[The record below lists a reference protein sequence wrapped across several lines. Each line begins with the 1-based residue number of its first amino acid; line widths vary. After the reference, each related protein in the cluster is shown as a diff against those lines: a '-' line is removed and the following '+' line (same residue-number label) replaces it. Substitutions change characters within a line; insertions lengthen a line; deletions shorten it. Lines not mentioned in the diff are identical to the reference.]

1 MSHKLTKLFD
11 GDDSLFKDLLKNSK
25 NYGEYGCGLST
36 EWVLNNTNANIL
48 SVDSS
53 KEWIDKISS
62 KNVEY
67 KKRLK
72 LQHIDLGKVENW
84 GRPVGY
90 EKSYNFINYFKW
102 IWTQDILPDTVLIDG
117 RFRVCCFLTS
127 IKYANENTKI
137 IFDDYN
143 NRPYYHVV
151 EKFVKKEQTC
161 GRQALFIVKN
171 KNDINIDLLNI
182 EINNF
187 HYVMD

>member
-1 MSHKLTKLFD
+1 MSHNLKTLFD
-11 GDDSLFKDLLKNSK
+11 GDDSLFKDVLKTSK
-25 NYGEYGCGLST
+25 IFGEYGCGSST
-36 EWVLNNTNANIL
+36 EWVLKNTTANIL

-53 KEWIDKISS
+53 RDWVDKISS
-62 KNVEY
+62 GNATY
-67 KKRLK
+67 NKRIKLK
-72 LQHIDLGKVENW
+72 HIDLGEVENW
-84 GRPVGY
+84 GRPISY
-90 EKSYNFINYFKW
+90 EKSYNFINYFNW
-102 IWTQDILPDTVLIDG
+102 IWNQDILPDTVLIDG

-127 IKYANENTKI
+127 LKYANENTKI

>member
-1 MSHKLTKLFD
+1 MSCKLTVLFD
-11 GDDSLFKDLLKNSK
+11 GDDSLFKDVLKTSK
-25 NYGEYGCGLST
+25 NFGEYGCGSST
-36 EWVLNNTNANIL
+36 EWVLKNTNADIV

-53 KEWIDKISS
+53 KEWIDKINS
-62 KNVEY
+62 KNAAY
-67 KKRLK
+67 NKRLK
-72 LQHIDLGKVENW
+72 LQHIDIGEVENW

-90 EKSYNFINYFKW
+90 EKSYNFINYFNW

-151 EKFVKKEQTC
+151 EKFIKIEQIC

>member
-1 MSHKLTKLFD
+1 MSHKLTMLFD
-11 GDDSLFKDLLKNSK
+11 GDDSLFKDVLKTSK
-25 NYGEYGCGLST
+25 IFGEYGCGSST
-36 EWVLNNTNANIL
+36 EWVLKNTNADIV

-53 KEWIDKISS
+53 KVWVDKISS
-62 KNVEY
+62 GNAVY

-72 LQHIDLGKVENW
+72 L
-84 GRPVGY
+84 
-90 EKSYNFINYFKW
+90 KSYNFINYFNW

-171 KNDINIDLLNI
+171 KNDINIELLNI

>member
-1 MSHKLTKLFD
+1 MSHKLTMLFD
-11 GDDSLFKDLLKNSK
+11 GDDSLFKDVLKTSK
-25 NYGEYGCGLST
+25 IFGEYGCGLST
-36 EWVLNNTNANIL
+36 EWVLKNTNADIV

-53 KEWIDKISS
+53 KVWINKISS
-62 KNVEY
+62 GNVAY

-72 LQHIDLGKVENW
+72 LKYIDLGEVENW

-90 EKSYNFINYFKW
+90 EKSYNFINYFNW
-102 IWTQDILPDTVLIDG
+102 IWNQDILPDTVLIDG

-161 GRQALFIVKN
+161 GRQTLFIVKN
-171 KNDINIDLLNI
+171 KNKINFDLLNI

>member
-1 MSHKLTKLFD
+1 MSHSLKTLFD
-11 GDDSLFKDLLKNSK
+11 GDDILFKDVLRTSK
-25 NYGEYGCGLST
+25 IFGEYGCGSST
-36 EWVLNNTNANIL
+36 EWVLKNTNANIL

-53 KEWIDKISS
+53 RNWVDKISS
-62 KNVEY
+62 GNAAY
-67 KKRLK
+67 NKRIKLK
-72 LQHIDLGKVENW
+72 HIDLGAVENW
-84 GRPVGY
+84 GRPISY
-90 EKSYNFINYFKW
+90 EKSYNFINYFNW
-102 IWTQDILPDTVLIDG
+102 IWNQDILPDTVLIDG

-127 IKYANENTKI
+127 LKYANENTKI

>member
-1 MSHKLTKLFD
+1 MSHNLKTLFD
-11 GDDSLFKDLLKNSK
+11 GDDSLFKDVLKTSK
-25 NYGEYGCGLST
+25 IFGEYGCGSST
-36 EWVLNNTNANIL
+36 EWVLKNTNANIL

-53 KEWIDKISS
+53 RNWVDKISS
-62 KNVEY
+62 GNAAY
-67 KKRLK
+67 NKRIKLK
-72 LQHIDLGKVENW
+72 HIDLGEVENW
-84 GRPVGY
+84 GRPISY
-90 EKSYNFINYFKW
+90 EKSCNFINYFNW
-102 IWTQDILPDTVLIDG
+102 IWNQDILPDTVLIDG

-127 IKYANENTKI
+127 IKYGKENTKI

>member
-1 MSHKLTKLFD
+1 MSCKLTVLFD
-11 GDDSLFKDLLKNSK
+11 GDDSLFKDVLKTSK
-25 NYGEYGCGLST
+25 NFGEYGCGSST
-36 EWVLNNTNANIL
+36 EWVLKNTNADIV

-53 KEWIDKISS
+53 KEWIDKINS
-62 KNVEY
+62 KNAAY
-67 KKRLK
+67 NKRLK
-72 LQHIDLGKVENW
+72 LQHIDIGEVENW

-90 EKSYNFINYFKW
+90 EKSYNFINYFNW

-151 EKFVKKEQTC
+151 EKFIKKEQIC

>member
-11 GDDSLFKDLLKNSK
+11 GDDSLFKDLLKTSK
-25 NYGEYGCGLST
+25 IFGEYGCGSST
-36 EWVLNNTNANIL
+36 EWVLKNTNADIV
-48 SVDSS
+48 SVDTS
-53 KEWIDKISS
+53 KVWINKISS
-62 KNVEY
+62 GNAAY

-72 LQHIDLGKVENW
+72 LKYIDLGEVENW

-90 EKSYNFINYFKW
+90 EKSYNFINYFNW
-102 IWTQDILPDTVLIDG
+102 IWNQDILPDTVLIDG

-127 IKYANENTKI
+127 IKYGKENTKI

-151 EKFVKKEQTC
+151 EKFVKKKQSY
-161 GRQALFIVKN
+161 GRQALFIVENKKN
-171 KNDINIDLLNI
+171 INIDLLNI

-187 HYVMD
+187 RYVMD

>member
-1 MSHKLTKLFD
+1 MSHKLTMLFD
-11 GDDSLFKDLLKNSK
+11 GDDSLFKDVLKTSK
-25 NYGEYGCGLST
+25 IFGEYGCGLST
-36 EWVLNNTNANIL
+36 EWVLKNTNADIV

-53 KEWIDKISS
+53 RDWVDKISS
-62 KNVEY
+62 GNAAC

-72 LQHIDLGKVENW
+72 LKYIDLGEVENW

-90 EKSYNFINYFKW
+90 EKSYNFINYFNW
-102 IWTQDILPDTVLIDG
+102 IWNQDILPDTVLIDG

>member
-90 EKSYNFINYFKW
+90 EKSYNFINYFNW

-137 IFDDYN
+137 LFDDYN

>member
-1 MSHKLTKLFD
+1 MSCKLTVLFD
-11 GDDSLFKDLLKNSK
+11 GDDSLFKDVLKTSK
-25 NYGEYGCGLST
+25 NFGEYGCGSST
-36 EWVLNNTNANIL
+36 EWVLKNTNADIV

-53 KEWIDKISS
+53 KEWIDKINS
-62 KNVEY
+62 KNAAY
-67 KKRLK
+67 NKRLK
-72 LQHIDLGKVENW
+72 LQHIDIGEVENW

-90 EKSYNFINYFKW
+90 EKSYNFINYFNW

-151 EKFVKKEQTC
+151 EKFIKKEQIC

-171 KNDINIDLLNI
+171 KNEINIDLLNI

>member
-90 EKSYNFINYFKW
+90 EKSYNFINYFNW

-137 IFDDYN
+137 LFDDYN

-151 EKFVKKEQTC
+151 EKFIKKEQTC
-161 GRQALFIVKN
+161 GRQTLFIVKN
-171 KNDINIDLLNI
+171 KNKINFDLLNI

>member
-151 EKFVKKEQTC
+151 EKFIKKEQTC
-161 GRQALFIVKN
+161 GRQTLFIVKN
-171 KNDINIDLLNI
+171 KNKINFDLLNI

>member
-90 EKSYNFINYFKW
+90 EKSYNFINYFNW

>member
-1 MSHKLTKLFD
+1 MSHKLTMLFD

-36 EWVLNNTNANIL
+36 EWVLKNTNAKIL

-53 KEWIDKISS
+53 RDWVDKISS
-62 KNVEY
+62 GNAAY
-67 KKRLK
+67 NKRIKLK
-72 LQHIDLGKVENW
+72 HIDLGDVENW
-84 GRPVGY
+84 GRPIGY
-90 EKSYNFINYFKW
+90 EKSYNFINYFNW
-102 IWTQDILPDTVLIDG
+102 IWIQDIIPDTVLIDG

-171 KNDINIDLLNI
+171 KNNINLDLLNI

>member
-1 MSHKLTKLFD
+1 MSHKLTMLFD
-11 GDDSLFKDLLKNSK
+11 GDDILFKDVLKTSK
-25 NYGEYGCGLST
+25 IFGEYGCGLST
-36 EWVLNNTNANIL
+36 EWVLKNTNADIV

-53 KEWIDKISS
+53 KVWINKISS
-62 KNVEY
+62 GNTAY
-67 KKRLK
+67 NKRLK
-72 LQHIDLGKVENW
+72 LKYIDLGEVENW

-90 EKSYNFINYFKW
+90 EKSYNFINYFNW
-102 IWTQDILPDTVLIDG
+102 IWNQDILPDTVLIDG

-127 IKYANENTKI
+127 LKYANENTKI

>member
-90 EKSYNFINYFKW
+90 EKSYNFINYFNW

-127 IKYANENTKI
+127 LKYANENTKI
-137 IFDDYN
+137 LFDDYN

-161 GRQALFIVKN
+161 GRQTLFIVKN
-171 KNDINIDLLNI
+171 KNKINFDLLNI

>member
-1 MSHKLTKLFD
+1 MSHKLTMLFD
-11 GDDSLFKDLLKNSK
+11 GDDSLFKDVLKTSK
-25 NYGEYGCGLST
+25 IFGEYGCGSST
-36 EWVLNNTNANIL
+36 EWVLENTNANIL

-53 KEWIDKISS
+53 KVWINKISS
-62 KNVEY
+62 GNAVY

-72 LQHIDLGKVENW
+72 LKYIDLGEVENW

-90 EKSYNFINYFKW
+90 EKSYNFINYFNW
-102 IWTQDILPDTVLIDG
+102 IWNQDILPDTVLIDG

>member
-67 KKRLK
+67 EKRLK

-90 EKSYNFINYFKW
+90 EKSYNFINYFNW

-117 RFRVCCFLTS
+117 RFRVCCFLSS

-151 EKFVKKEQTC
+151 EKFIKKEQTC
-161 GRQALFIVKN
+161 GRQTLFIVKN
-171 KNDINIDLLNI
+171 KNKINFDLLNI

>member
-1 MSHKLTKLFD
+1 MSYKLTMLFD
-11 GDDSLFKDLLKNSK
+11 GDDSLFKDVLKTSK
-25 NYGEYGCGLST
+25 IFGEYGCGSST
-36 EWVLNNTNANIL
+36 EWVLNNTKANIF

-53 KEWIDKISS
+53 KQWIDEINL
-62 KNVEY
+62 KNAAY

-72 LQHIDLGKVENW
+72 LKYIDLGEVENW

-90 EKSYNFINYFKW
+90 EKSYNFINYFNW
-102 IWTQDILPDTVLIDG
+102 IWNQDILPDTVLIDG